1 MWRISQLGTVWI
13 YAKRGVLVTIMDLKH
28 VPKYRKNMH
37 VPFGFWYLTLLLPGE
52 DKIPYF

>member
-1 MWRISQLGTVWI
+1 VWRISQLGTVWI